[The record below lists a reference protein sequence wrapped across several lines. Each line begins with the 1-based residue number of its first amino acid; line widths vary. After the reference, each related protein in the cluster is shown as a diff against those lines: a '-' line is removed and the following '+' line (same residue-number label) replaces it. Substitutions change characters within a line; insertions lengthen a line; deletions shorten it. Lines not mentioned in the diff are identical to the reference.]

1 MHSSA
6 WPLSDF
12 RLESYL
18 GTWEFQAEFHL
29 TASDME
35 SWTLQE
41 ILDFASP
48 ESLAQWHQQSLGYL
62 PSSGSPGLREQI
74 AQTYQSIHEGQVLC
88 FSGAEEGL
96 YCAMHALLG
105 RDDHAIVTTPN
116 YQSMEELPRSLCES
130 VSAWPLRPEHGWEPD
145 LDQLARIWRPN
156 TKVLAVNFPNNP
168 TGKVIS
174 QQGWRQLLGFV
185 AERKAWLFSDEVY
198 RGLERDPAHTLDQAA
213 DLYERALSLNVM
225 SKAYGLPGL
234 RIGWIACKD
243 QALLGQ
249 MESIKHYLSI
259 CNSAP
264 SERLATIALQ
274 ARDHL
279 LGRNRQIVQQNL
291 ILLRE
296 FLQRHQQHYRWHEPE
311 GGCVG
316 FVQRRK
322 PGGSV
327 DNWCRRL
334 VCDHGVLLLPGS
346 IYRSSLASVPED
358 HFRIGF
364 GRRNFARGLARLGDL
379 TTAVTE
385 Q

>member
-41 ILDFASP
+41 ILDLASP
-48 ESLAQWHQQSLGYL
+48 ESLEEWNRQSLGYI
-62 PSSGSPGLREQI
+62 PSNGSVQLREQI
-74 AQTYQSIHEGQVLC
+74 ARTYQNIHEGQVSC

-96 YCAMHALLG
+96 YCALHALLG
-105 RDDHAIVTTPN
+105 RGDHAIVTTPN
-116 YQSMEELPRSLCES
+116 YQSMEEIPRHLCES
-130 VSAWPLRPEHGWEPD
+130 VSGWPLRAEDGWEPD
-145 LDQLARIWRPN
+145 LDLLAQVWRPN
-156 TKVLAVNFPNNP
+156 TKVVAVNFPNNP

-174 QQGWRQLLGFV
+174 QQGWRQLLDFV
-185 AERKAWLFSDEVY
+185 AERQAWLVSDEVY
-198 RGLERDPAHTLDQAA
+198 RGLERDPLHTLDQAA

-243 QALLGQ
+243 QRLLGQ
-249 MESIKHYLSI
+249 MESIRHYLSI

-274 ARDHL
+274 AREHL
-279 LGRNRQIVQQNL
+279 LGRNREIVRQNL
-291 ILLRE
+291 VLLRA
-296 FLQRHQQHYRWHEPE
+296 FLERHQRHYRWNEPE

-316 FVQRRK
+316 FVQRRG
-322 PGGSV
+322 PGSV
-327 DNWCRRL
+327 TDWCQRL
-334 VCDHGVLLLPGS
+334 VSEHGILLLPGS
-346 IYRSSLASVPED
+346 IYRSSLAHVPED

-364 GRRNFARGLARLGDL
+364 GRKNFARGLARLDDL
-379 TTAVTE
+379 TTSIVD